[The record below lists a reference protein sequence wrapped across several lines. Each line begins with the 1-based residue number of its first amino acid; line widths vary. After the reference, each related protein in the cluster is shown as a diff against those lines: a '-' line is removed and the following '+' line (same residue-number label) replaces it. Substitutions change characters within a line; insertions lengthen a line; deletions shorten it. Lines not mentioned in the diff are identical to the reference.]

1 MSCNITK
8 LSDLKSVIN
17 IIYNQF
23 LKYTTFFEIYY
34 FFSETKFSTK
44 KNTNYIS

>member
-1 MSCNITK
+1 MSCDMTK

-23 LKYTTFFEIYY
+23 LKYTIFLKYTTSFLRLN
-34 FFSETKFSTK
+34 SVQ

>member
-1 MSCNITK
+1 MSCDMTK
-8 LSDLKSVIN
+8 LSDLKSDIN

-23 LKYTTFFEIYY
+23 LKYII
-34 FFSETKFSTK
+34 FSETKFSTK